1 MMRRKGF
8 KTFLLLRT
16 CLAFKKSSSNFT
28 FKAIMREDIRFNK
41 DFTLGGFS
49 VRLLSSS
56 EKELV
61 SFFKEQVKLEE
72 SIVKSIN
79 QALETI
85 TNPVVKGV
93 LKGISLDSL
102 KHAEIYKAAIEVA
115 SVAPAL
121 SQEEFDRLKEV
132 VKRHVEDEERVIER
146 VENAAEKTKN
156 EKVKFLLES
165 IALDENRHHE
175 LLKKIMD
182 IVVRGETITEA
193 DWWEFLWRNVPFH
206 GAPGG

>member
-1 MMRRKGF
+1 
-8 KTFLLLRT
+8 
-16 CLAFKKSSSNFT
+16 
-28 FKAIMREDIRFNK
+28 
-41 DFTLGGFS
+41 LG
-49 VRLLSSS
+49 SS
-56 EKELV
+56 EKKLV

-79 QALETI
+79 QALKMI
-85 TNPVVKGV
+85 KNPVVKGV

-102 KHAEIYKAAIEVA
+102 KHSEIYKAAIKVA

-132 VKRHVEDEERVIER
+132 VKKHIEDEEKVIER
-146 VENAAEKTKN
+146 VEGAVEKTKN

-165 IALDENRHHE
+165 ITLDEKRHHE
-175 LLKKIMD
+175 LLNKIMD
-182 IVVRGETITEA
+182 VVVRGETITEA

>member
-1 MMRRKGF
+1 
-8 KTFLLLRT
+8 
-16 CLAFKKSSSNFT
+16 
-28 FKAIMREDIRFNK
+28 
-41 DFTLGGFS
+41 LG
-49 VRLLSSS
+49 SS
-56 EKELV
+56 EKKLV

-79 QALETI
+79 QALKMI
-85 TNPVVKGV
+85 KNPVVKGV

-102 KHAEIYKAAIEVA
+102 KHSEIYKAAIEVA

-132 VKRHVEDEERVIER
+132 VKKHIEDEERVIER
-146 VENAAEKTKN
+146 VEGAVEKIEN

-165 IALDENRHHE
+165 ITLDEKRHHE
-175 LLKKIMD
+175 LLNKIMD
-182 IVVRGETITEA
+182 VVVRGETITEA